1 MNLNLVAT
9 CMFGL
14 ERLVGQEIDAMGG
27 RRTETMDGRVYFEG
41 DERTLVRSNLRLRC
55 AERVLILLGRFP
67 ATSFEELFEGTK
79 ALPWEQWIGKEDA
92 FPVIGHAVKSRLFSV
107 PDCQKIIKKAIVNR
121 LSSKY
126 GLTWFPETGAVY
138 RVEFFLF
145 KDVAALMIDSSGTAL
160 HKRGYRPEA
169 GAAPLRETLA
179 AGLVLSSH
187 PREDTLIWD
196 PMCGSGTIAV
206 EAAMIHRNLAPG
218 LSRGFAA
225 ETFPAVPAAIWKEE
239 REAAKSEVKPESGVT
254 VWASDID
261 PAVLAVAKENATRA
275 GVKAQIKLFTAD
287 ARTIQKPDC
296 RGTIICNP
304 PYGERLMTPAEA
316 EALYREIGKNFARF
330 DPWQIYIITSHP
342 QFEKLY
348 GRRADKILRQYNG
361 MIPCFLYEFFKP
373 KG

>member
-1 MNLNLVAT
+1 MKLDLVAT

-14 ERLVGQEIDAMGG
+14 ERLVGQEIDALGG
-27 RRTETMDGRVYFEG
+27 KRTETMDGRVYFTG
-41 DERTLVRSNLRLRC
+41 DEQTLVRANLRLRC

-79 ALPWEQWIGKEDA
+79 ALPWENWIGKEDA
-92 FPVIGHAVKSRLFSV
+92 FPVIGHAVKSKLFSV
-107 PDCQKIIKKAIVNR
+107 PDCQKIIKKAIVSR

-126 GLTWFPETGAVY
+126 GVQWFSETGATY

-206 EAAMIHRNLAPG
+206 EAAMIHANIAPG
-218 LSRGFAA
+218 LNRRFAA
-225 ETFPAVPAAIWKEE
+225 EAFPQIPAALWKTE
-239 REAAKSEVKPESGVT
+239 RAAAKSEVRTGLGET

-261 PAVLAVAKENATRA
+261 ETVLAVAKENADRA
-275 GVKAQIKLFTAD
+275 GVKEQIRIFPAD
-287 ARTIQKPDC
+287 ARTIQKPDR
-296 RGTIICNP
+296 RGTLICNP
-304 PYGERLMTPAEA
+304 PYGERLMTPTEA
-316 EALYREIGKNFARF
+316 EELYRAMGKNFARF

-342 QFEKLY
+342 QFENLY

-373 KG
+373 KR